1 MKVYFVVE
9 LGIFVVVAVFD
20 DVIVAIVN
28 NKYVTGR
35 FTSAEV
41 DRSDGWIVLMVIELA
56 H

>member
-1 MKVYFVVE
+1 MKVYFVVVLE
-9 LGIFVVVAVFD
+9 IFVVAVFD